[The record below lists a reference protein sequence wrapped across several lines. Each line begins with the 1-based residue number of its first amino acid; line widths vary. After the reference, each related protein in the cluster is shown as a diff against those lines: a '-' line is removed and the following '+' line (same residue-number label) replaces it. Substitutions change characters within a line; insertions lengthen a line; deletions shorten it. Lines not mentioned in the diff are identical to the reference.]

1 MTDEPRHDYQASPG
15 YAQEG
20 DAEPG
25 HAGEPWGAHPE
36 NAEEAHEE
44 AIVVHPE
51 PIRGP
56 RTWPRI
62 VGVLLLFV
70 IFGGVW
76 AWQNPASLQSSWRWL
91 FPGSAPRDGAATE
104 IGTLDARVARL
115 EQA

>member
-1 MTDEPRHDYQASPG
+1 MTDEPRHDYQAAPG

-20 DAEPG
+20 DAEPERP
-25 HAGEPWGAHPE
+25 GEPWAAHPE
-36 NAEEAHEE
+36 TGEEAAGE
-44 AIVVHPE
+44 ATAVHPE
-51 PIRGP
+51 PVRGP

-91 FPGSAPRDGAATE
+91 FPGSTGRDSAGTE
-104 IGTLDARVARL
+104 I
-115 EQA
+115 

>member
-20 DAEPG
+20 GEPE
-25 HAGEPWGAHPE
+25 HSGEPWGAHPE
-36 NAEEAHEE
+36 TGEEVAAEATP
-44 AIVVHPE
+44 VHPE
-51 PIRGP
+51 PARGP

-76 AWQNPASLQSSWRWL
+76 AWQNPASLQSSWRWV
-91 FPGSAPRDGAATE
+91 FPASTGRDSSTTE
-104 IGTLDARVARL
+104 IGTLDARVTRL
-115 EQA
+115 